1 MDISFSSIG
10 ILFAGPAGPPYPWRA
25 GPGSIQ
31 SELTPTLRTSQTDTL
46 PVDSSR
52 QTGTYERPTTYNNCG
67 NSQDESVARYA
78 PFVIGTTEYAIRN
91 TDDELRVPPDNIA
104 EIRPPKTLRQNDGT
118 IEATIQ
124 FPPAAEISALNLNL
138 SSPVRA
144 QGSMKAAA
152 APDAGIA
159 TTINNDPS
167 QLARAKN
174 PAAAAQSTRLL
185 RAEPIRAKPILA
197 EVRSGKSTDLKEQQA
212 LTRPASRGPGQPM
225 LIPRARS
232 LVNHQA
238 TDETGPKT
246 TAAAANGKRPLINNF
261 LSLAAGKTLHA
272 NQNLAPGP
280 EKSRLAVGKTA
291 EQKSTGSQGTGKS
304 LVGPTIAVQAS
315 GKYAAEKSQ
324 SNAKKTAADLSGNL
338 GFRISSFEFLP
349 GSSQAA
355 KGAINASPSDVTIG
369 IRQQIAGSIEGFL
382 RQGDRQL
389 TIYLNPPELGRVLV
403 RFQQQ
408 QDKITILLEVSK
420 PETRCEIELALPQ
433 IMRSLQDSGV
443 QVRHVEVQ
451 LSDEA
456 ERQADPGRDLS
467 GGQDNGEMAQH
478 RSTQEK
484 SQDNGSIHEWLTSTV
499 GGNPPACGT
508 AFQPVFAQGFL
519 FELFGNGSINV
530 LI

>member
-52 QTGTYERPTTYNNCG
+52 QTGTYERPTTDNNCG

-78 PFVIGTTEYAIRN
+78 PFVIGTTQYAIRN

-124 FPPAAEISALNLNL
+124 FPPAAEISALNL
-138 SSPVRA
+138 SAPVRA

-159 TTINNDPS
+159 TTINNDALH
-167 QLARAKN
+167 LAMAKN
-174 PAAAAQSTRLL
+174 SSGTAQLTSNVEQ
-185 RAEPIRAKPILA
+185 ARAKPILA

-225 LIPRARS
+225 LIPHARS

-238 TDETGPKT
+238 TDKTGPKT
-246 TAAAANGKRPLINNF
+246 TAAAANGKRPLMNNF

-349 GSSQAA
+349 GSSRAA

-478 RSTQEK
+478 RSTQES

-499 GGNPPACGT
+499 GGNPSASLGT
-508 AFQPVFAQGFL
+508 C

>member
-10 ILFAGPAGPPYPWRA
+10 ILFAGPAGPSYPWRA

-52 QTGTYERPTTYNNCG
+52 QTGTYERATTYNNCG
-67 NSQDESVARYA
+67 NSQDRLNNSSPPDFSRTLHEETSLHA
-78 PFVIGTTEYAIRN
+78 
-91 TDDELRVPPDNIA
+91 PPDNIA
-104 EIRPPKTLRQNDGT
+104 EIRPPKTVRQNDGT

-124 FPPAAEISALNLNL
+124 FPPAAEISALSL
-138 SSPVRA
+138 SAPVRP
-144 QGSMKAAA
+144 QGSTKAAA

-185 RAEPIRAKPILA
+185 RAELIRGKPILA

-246 TAAAANGKRPLINNF
+246 TAAAANGKRPLMNKF

-280 EKSRLAVGKTA
+280 EKSRLAVVKTA
-291 EQKSTGSQGTGKS
+291 EQKSTGNQGTGKS

-349 GSSQAA
+349 GSSQAV

-369 IRQQIAGSIEGFL
+369 IRQQITGSIEGAL

-478 RSTQEK
+478 RSTQES

-499 GGNPPACGT
+499 GGNPSASLGT
-508 AFQPVFAQGFL
+508 C

>member
-1 MDISFSSIG
+1 MDTSFSSIG

-46 PVDSSR
+46 PADSSR
-52 QTGTYERPTTYNNCG
+52 QTGTYERPKTDNNCG
-67 NSQDESVARYA
+67 NNQDESVARDA
-78 PFVIGTTEYAIRN
+78 PFVIGTTQYAIRN
-91 TDDELRVPPDNIA
+91 THDELRVPPDNTA
-104 EIRPPKTLRQNDGT
+104 EIRSPKTLRQNDGT
-118 IEATIQ
+118 IEARIQ
-124 FPPAAEISALNLNL
+124 FSPPTEISALNL
-138 SSPVRA
+138 SAPVRA

-174 PAAAAQSTRLL
+174 PAAAAQSTPLL
-185 RAEPIRAKPILA
+185 RAAPIRVKPILA

-212 LTRPASRGPGQPM
+212 LTRPPSLRPGQLMP
-225 LIPRARS
+225 IPRARS

-261 LSLAAGKTLHA
+261 LNLAAGKSLHT

-280 EKSRLAVGKTA
+280 EKSRLAVVKTA
-291 EQKSTGSQGTGKS
+291 EQKTTGNQGTGKS

-324 SNAKKTAADLSGNL
+324 SNARKTAADLSGNC
-338 GFRISSFEFLP
+338 GFRVSSFEFLP

-369 IRQQIAGSIEGFL
+369 IPQQIAGSIEGAL

-389 TIYLNPPELGRVLV
+389 TICLNPPELGRVLV

-420 PETRCEIELALPQ
+420 PETKCEIELALPQ

-467 GGQDNGEMAQH
+467 AGQDNGETAQH
-478 RSTQEK
+478 RSTQES

-499 GGNPPACGT
+499 GGNPSAPLGT
-508 AFQPVFAQGFL
+508 CFEFGISN

>member
-31 SELTPTLRTSQTDTL
+31 SELTPTLRTSQPVT
-46 PVDSSR
+46 PAVDSSR
-52 QTGTYERPTTYNNCG
+52 QTGTCESPTTYNNCG
-67 NSQDESVARYA
+67 NSQDRLNNSS
-78 PFVIGTTEYAIRN
+78 
-91 TDDELRVPPDNIA
+91 PPDFSRTLHEETSLHARPDDIA
-104 EIRPPKTLRQNDGT
+104 EIRPPKTVRQNDGT

-124 FPPAAEISALNLNL
+124 FPPPAEISVLNL
-138 SSPVRA
+138 SAPVRA

-159 TTINNDPS
+159 TTINNDALH
-167 QLARAKN
+167 LARAKN
-174 PAAAAQSTRLL
+174 SSGTAQLTSNVEQ
-185 RAEPIRAKPILA
+185 ARAKPILA
-197 EVRSGKSTDLKEQQA
+197 EVRSGKSTDLKEQQT

-225 LIPRARS
+225 LIPHARS

-246 TAAAANGKRPLINNF
+246 TAAAANGKRPLMNNF

-349 GSSQAA
+349 SSSRAA

-369 IRQQIAGSIEGFL
+369 IRQQITGSIEGFL

-478 RSTQEK
+478 RSTQES

-499 GGNPPACGT
+499 GGNPSASLGT
-508 AFQPVFAQGFL
+508 C